1 MTLKTPVACFTSEIS
16 YNCFNDK
23 VKDRHK
29 PSNQERFPVKTA
41 AQFGEG
47 FRMPPGKLDFICRET
62 QSQRAVTVD
71 CVVIPFHL
79 QGHHCEFTSHISMC
93 SCPFLCRFIHN
104 STQSFDTFSRLQIAI
119 KVWHFINNYLQNN
132 LPKSANGVL
141 KYIITIYI
149 RYNTFNCDFQRW
161 VLQWCKQNTV
171 N

>member
-1 MTLKTPVACFTSEIS
+1 MTLKTPGAHFTSEIS
-16 YNCFNDK
+16 YNCFHDE

-29 PSNQERFPVKTA
+29 PSHQERYPVKTA

-93 SCPFLCRFIHN
+93 ACPFLSRFIHN
-104 STQSFDTFSRLQIAI
+104 STQRFDTFQQIADC
-119 KVWHFINNYLQNN
+119 N
-132 LPKSANGVL
+132 
-141 KYIITIYI
+141 
-149 RYNTFNCDFQRW
+149 
-161 VLQWCKQNTV
+161 
-171 N
+171 